1 MRVVLPNS
9 VGGSGCPASGAVRG
23 ARSFVSRTSPRPKM
37 NEPEDRQAAPRIDAV
52 SLIHTHGPLVKR
64 IALHLLSRLPAS
76 VQLDDLVQAG
86 MIGLLEAA
94 QHYDAAQGASFE
106 TFAGIRIRGA
116 MLDELRRYD
125 WTPRSV
131 YRKAREVAEA
141 IRIIEANTG
150 RDARDSEVAAHLSLS
165 IEEYHQVLRDS
176 LACRVLSIEELL
188 ESGDAAWQR
197 FAAGTAAEPS
207 EGLTQDGF
215 VSALAD
221 AIASLPDRERLTI
234 TLYYE
239 AEQNLKEIGA
249 VLGVSE
255 SRVCQIQGQALL
267 RLRARLA
274 EWLDVRQ
281 GASPR
286 GDGE

>member
-1 MRVVLPNS
+1 MTES
-9 VGGSGCPASGAVRG
+9 E
-23 ARSFVSRTSPRPKM
+23 ARRDASRT
-37 NEPEDRQAAPRIDAV
+37 DATALV
-52 SLIHTHGPLVKR
+52 QTHGPLVKR
-64 IALHLLSRLPAS
+64 IALHLFSRLPAS
-76 VQLDDLVQAG
+76 VQLDDLMQAG

-94 QHYDAAQGASFE
+94 QHYDDTQGASFE

-116 MLDELRRYD
+116 MIDELRRYD

-150 RDARDSEVAAHLSLS
+150 RDARDAEVAAHLNLS
-165 IEEYHQVLRDS
+165 IDEYHEVLRDS

-188 ESGDAAWQR
+188 ESGDSAWQR
-197 FAAGTAAEPS
+197 CITGTTEPL
-207 EGLTQDGF
+207 EGLARDGF
-215 VSALAD
+215 LGALAD

-239 AEQNLKEIGA
+239 EEKNLREIGA

-255 SRVCQIQGQALL
+255 SRVCQVQGQALL

-274 EWLDVRQ
+274 DWLDMRP
-281 GASPR
+281 GPSTCGGR
-286 GDGE
+286 ERRR